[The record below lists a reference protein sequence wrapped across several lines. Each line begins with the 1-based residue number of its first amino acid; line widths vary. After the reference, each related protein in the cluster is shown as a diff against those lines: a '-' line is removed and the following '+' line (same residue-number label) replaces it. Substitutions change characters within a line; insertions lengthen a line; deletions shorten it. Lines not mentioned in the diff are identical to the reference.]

1 MKIISTAAVYSIIGG
16 LIVSSI
22 FPLLVF
28 SRNYFILFCTEILDL
43 GDWSFNFWGIV
54 FPLFL
59 VLLFWHSGLK
69 INPGAKQTSYF
80 KTCIQFSFRII
91 SKLIISLLVLYL
103 IEKLI
108 NKVSIVLPEELKDE
122 IIFIL
127 GVIAILSFILFILT
141 FLISLL
147 IIKLSLKP
155 QPLN

>member
-1 MKIISTAAVYSIIGG
+1 MRTISASAIYSIIGG
-16 LIVSSI
+16 LVVSSI

-59 VLLFWHSGLK
+59 VLLFWHSGQK
-69 INPGAKQTSYF
+69 INSGAKQISYF
-80 KTCIQFSFRII
+80 KACIQFSFRVI
-91 SKLIISLLVLYL
+91 SKLIITLLVLYL

-108 NKVSIVLPEELKDE
+108 NRVSIALDEIKYE